1 MDEVN
6 RRLFD
11 KWLAE
16 QSIPAE
22 WDYNRIVECFEQS
35 YVGAFDTVEQF
46 VTHWFDEWQGVEPEF
61 TYALVWHLDCAEFFN
76 NVLGNDF
83 EQFDGH
89 YFRK

>member
-1 MDEVN
+1 MDKG
-6 RRLFD
+6 RLFD

-16 QSIPAE
+16 QSIPVE
-22 WDYNRIVECFEQS
+22 WDYNRIVECFDES
-35 YVGAFDTVEQF
+35 YVGAFDSVEQF
-46 VTHWFDEWQGVEPEF
+46 LIYWFEEYRGFGAELA
-61 TYALVWHLDCAEFFN
+61 YRLVQHLDCQEFFN